1 MSTIFRFEISQL
13 REVLASFKA
22 APSSEGNN
30 PKAEAEAD
38 NLTNDLLFIIKNYM
52 S

>member
-1 MSTIFRFEISQL
+1 
-13 REVLASFKA
+13 LANFKA

-38 NLTNDLLFIIKNYM
+38 NLTNDLLFIKNRLDSLM
-52 S
+52 TRMINAAEFQLM